1 MVERSPFT
9 VEMDAMNSFNVDL
22 LPSTIVKIGVDPCWR
37 SVDVMSIRVQNMDE
51 VAFFFCRELDLSMLI
66 LVLYGCR
73 RKGVW
78 N

>member
-37 SVDVMSIRVQNMDE
+37 SVYVVSIRVQMLDM
-51 VAFFFCRELDLSMLI
+51 VALLFFVYG
-66 LVLYGCR
+66 LVDTFSSTLEIA
-73 RKGVW
+73 V
-78 N
+78 